1 MRKNNLIFVLM
12 LSVLLLAGPAF
23 AAGYTTAIY
32 KEPGGNKEVVGSGGE
47 IELQSGSTLDIQY
60 GAVVTKP
67 LNLRVPLFSA
77 RNVAGGSVA
86 ASAGVATDFITVVNS
101 NNALDLQ
108 GTAAQNNTKTN
119 DALLEVVLPDD
130 YKAGTNITVYVSSGY
145 SASGGTTIT
154 ATVDLVATLT
164 TDIGTAAADI
174 CATAA
179 TAITLTI
186 GEKAFTV
193 TGTTLTPGARLVLKV
208 TTSVQEAGNT
218 GTATGHVYGIR
229 IG

>member
-1 MRKNNLIFVLM
+1 MKNKLILRPLLVVF
-12 LSVLLLAGPAF
+12 LLLFAASAF
-23 AAGYTTAIY
+23 AASSVAIY
-32 KEPGGNKEVVGSGGE
+32 KEQGGNKQVVATGGE
-47 IELQSGSTLDIQY
+47 IELQSGGTLDIQS

-86 ASAGVATDFITVVNS
+86 ASAGVATDFISVVNS

-130 YKAGTNITVYVSSGY
+130 YKAGTNVTVYVSSGY

>member
-1 MRKNNLIFVLM
+1 MKNQHIYSLILA
-12 LSVLLLAGPAF
+12 VLLLFGCSQSF
-23 AAGYTTAIY
+23 AASSVAIY
-32 KEPGGNKEVVGSGGE
+32 KEQGGAKQVVATGGE
-47 IELQSGSTLDIQY
+47 IELQSGATLDIQS
-60 GAVVTKP
+60 GATVTKP
-67 LNLRVPLFSA
+67 VNLRVPLLSA

-86 ASAGVATDFITVVNS
+86 ASAAVATDFITAINA
-101 NNALDLQ
+101 NNAPELA

-130 YKAGTNITVYVSSGY
+130 YTAGTALTVYVSSGY

-164 TDIGTAAADI
+164 TDVGTAAADI

-179 TAITLTI
+179 QAITLTI

-193 TGTTLTPGARLVLKV
+193 TGTSLTPGARLMLKV

-218 GTATGHVYGIR
+218 GTVTGHVYGIR

>member
-1 MRKNNLIFVLM
+1 MV
-12 LSVLLLAGPAF
+12 A
-23 AAGYTTAIY
+23 T
-32 KEPGGNKEVVGSGGE
+32 GGE
-47 IELQSGSTLDIQY
+47 IEVQSGGTLDIQS
-60 GAVVTKP
+60 GAVMTKP
-67 LNLRVPLFSA
+67 LNLRAPLFSA

-86 ASAGVATDFITVVNS
+86 ASAGVATDFKTVLNA
-101 NNALDLQ
+101 NNAPDLE

-130 YKAGTNITVYVSSGY
+130 YKAGTNVTVYVGSGY

-154 ATVDLVATLT
+154 ATVDLVATL
-164 TDIGTAAADI
+164 IGDTGTGAADI

-179 TAITLTI
+179 QAITLTI

-193 TGTTLTPGARLVLKV
+193 TGTSLTPGARLMLKV

-218 GTATGHVYGIR
+218 GTATGHVYSIR